1 MLQEHPHIGAVFW
14 ASMALWLLAAIAPF
28 KRFMVLAKSHPD
40 VSRSPSFE
48 TLCASRVWLMLGR
61 QCAGVLAGCP
71 CCKHADQG
79 CCGETSAASCHMHR
93 PPHGVPCQLQAADS
107 RFCHE
112 ACCASPCCSCGADTA
127 SSLMTAAAAGALLWA
142 VLCRHHLQGCQ
153 AGPCRRCAHKVTSPG
168 PIQRP

>member
-48 TLCASRVWLMLGR
+48 TLCESRVWLMLGR

-79 CCGETSAASCHMHR
+79 LLWGDE
-93 PPHGVPCQLQAADS
+93 
-107 RFCHE
+107 
-112 ACCASPCCSCGADTA
+112 CSFLSHAQA
-127 SSLMTAAAAGALLWA
+127 SSWCPLPTAG
-142 VLCRHHLQGCQ
+142 CRL
-153 AGPCRRCAHKVTSPG
+153 
-168 PIQRP
+168 